1 MHLSAQE
8 IDHFIDRALTEDVG
22 RGDLTTLATIDAD
35 TTLKVA
41 MVARDELVVCGIDI
55 AMAVFCRHVADIKTS
70 AAVKD
75 GEKAAPKTVLARIEG
90 NARGILEAERTA
102 LNIIAHLSGIATL
115 TRQFADL
122 VEGTGATL
130 IDTRKTIPGL
140 RNLAKYASFTGG
152 ARNHRIRLDDG
163 VLIKDNHI
171 AACGSLT
178 AAVKAALRQT
188 PALTIVEVECD
199 TLDQVREAVEAGA
212 DMILLDN
219 MDVPELEKAVEINAG
234 RAKLEASGGITLET
248 VRAKASTGV
257 DFVSAGRMTQSAPAV
272 DIGLDYGV

>member
-1 MHLSAQE
+1 MHLSALE
-8 IDHFIDRALTEDVG
+8 IDQFIDRALAEDVG
-22 RGDLTTLATIDAD
+22 RGDLTTLATIDAG
-35 TTLKVA
+35 TTLNVA

-55 AMAVFCRHVADIKTS
+55 AMAVFCRHVAEIKTS
-70 AAVKD
+70 VMVKD
-75 GEKAAPKTVLARIEG
+75 GDKAAPKAVLARIEG

-178 AAVKAALRQT
+178 NAVKAALRQT

-199 TLDQVREAVEAGA
+199 TLDQVREAAEAGA

-219 MDVPELEKAVEINAG
+219 MAVAELEKAVEINAG

-272 DIGLDYGV
+272 DIGLDYDA